1 MNDLLLK
8 LCRCIHKQTN
18 DCNISER
25 NKYLEVNFISQKRDI
40 CQHTE
45 LINVLLEF
53 PDRDDIEIEFN
64 NSLEESLIISNKN
77 NKTDENAFNDFF
89 SELSEEDELDIRI
102 NVKKRIIDGV
112 ISVYSY
118 EKFCEY
124 ISSLDIINVIEFIEE
139 DLQDCEQL
147 ILEVY
152 NKEVFWA
159 TKTIVAR
166 NRDNIYK
173 AELFDRKKRIEECRK
188 NNNVFWN
195 GSILPIPDDFHFII
209 GNINNPFGK
218 IFKKV
223 ETLLSVIYISDNAR
237 IVKEN
242 NVLNCELI
250 GQRMNSYE
258 IKIEDL
264 KHNPI
269 LFDVYSW
276 IYTEGNVVDKIIIV
290 RNLLSMHCKYL
301 SIAQIDEKTFG
312 SIKVNYSLYQKQ
324 NVDNFI
330 KLKND
335 MTKFISEAVNQSKEI
350 VEKITE
356 DIKKNIVAFLSFAF
370 TIFISNIISEKGLEN
385 IFTKDIT
392 YLSYCVIVCSI
403 CFMIICYKMSEFSV
417 NKVQQKY
424 DMIKENNNFLKGS
437 KEYEEIFDD
446 RKMDSIKM
454 EISEH
459 RKFLFILWGIILLMI
474 FGVIEIASDYSIS
487 KGILVKMIEIF
498 SKLIID

>member
-8 LCRCIHKQTN
+8 LCGCIHKHIN

-25 NKYLEVNFISQKRDI
+25 NKYLEANFISQRREI
-40 CQHTE
+40 GQYAE
-45 LINVLLEF
+45 LIKVLSEF
-53 PDRDDIEIEFN
+53 PERDEIEIEFN
-64 NSLEESLIISNKN
+64 NSLEESLVISN
-77 NKTDENAFNDFF
+77 NKSNEIEFHEFF
-89 SELSEEDELDIRI
+89 SEISEEDELDIRI
-102 NVKKRIIDGV
+102 NIKKRIIEGI

-124 ISSLDIINVIEFIEE
+124 ILSLDIINVIKCIEE
-139 DLQDCEQL
+139 DLQDHEQL

-152 NKEVFWA
+152 NKEIFWT

-166 NRDNIYK
+166 NRENIYK
-173 AELFDRKKRIEECRK
+173 TEAFDRNKRLEECRK
-188 NNNVFWN
+188 NNNVFWDGN
-195 GSILPIPDDFHFII
+195 ILPIPDDFHLII
-209 GNINNPFGK
+209 GNIENPFCEVFEK
-218 IFKKV
+218 I
-223 ETLLSVIYISDNAR
+223 ETLLSVIYISDSAR
-237 IVKEN
+237 IVQEKN
-242 NVLNCELI
+242 ILNCELI

-258 IKIEDL
+258 IPIANLEY
-264 KHNPI
+264 NSI

-276 IYTEGNVVDKIIIV
+276 IYTEGNVVDKIILV

-301 SIAQIDEKTFG
+301 SIAKIDEKTFG
-312 SIKVNYSLYQKQ
+312 SIKVNYALYQKQ

-350 VEKITE
+350 VEKIAE
-356 DIKKNIVAFLSFAF
+356 DLKKNIVAFLSFAL
-370 TIFISNIISEKGLEN
+370 TIFISNIISEKGLDN

-392 YLSYCVIVCSI
+392 YLSYCVIGCSI
-403 CFMIICYKMSEFSV
+403 CFMSICYKISEFSV

-446 RKMDSIKM
+446 SKIDNIKM
-454 EISEH
+454 EISAH
-459 RKFLFILWGIILLMI
+459 RRFLFKLWGIILIII
-474 FGVIEIASDYSIS
+474 FLVIEIASEYSIS
-487 KGILVKMIEIF
+487 KGILVKMMEIF
-498 SKLIID
+498 SDTNLGV

>member
-1 MNDLLLK
+1 
-8 LCRCIHKQTN
+8 
-18 DCNISER
+18 
-25 NKYLEVNFISQKRDI
+25 
-40 CQHTE
+40 
-45 LINVLLEF
+45 VLLEF
-53 PDRDDIEIEFN
+53 PDRDDIELEFN
-64 NSLEESLIISNKN
+64 NSLEESLVISNKN
-77 NKTDENAFNDFF
+77 IIDEKAFNDFF
-89 SELSEEDELDIRI
+89 SELSKEDELDIRI
-102 NVKKRIIDGV
+102 NIKKGIIDGV

-124 ISSLDIINVIEFIEE
+124 ILSLDIINVIKCIEE
-139 DLQDCEQL
+139 DLQDYEQL

-152 NKEVFWA
+152 NQEVFWA

-173 AELFDRKKRIEECRK
+173 AESFDRKKRLEECRK
-188 NNNVFWN
+188 NNNVFWD

-209 GNINNPFGK
+209 GNVNTPFRK
-218 IFKKV
+218 IFEKV
-223 ETLLSVIYISDNAR
+223 ETLLSVIYISDTAR
-237 IVKEN
+237 IVKEKS
-242 NVLNCELI
+242 VLNCELI

-258 IKIEDL
+258 ISIEAL
-264 KHNPI
+264 EYNPI

-301 SIAQIDEKTFG
+301 SIARIDERTFG

-356 DIKKNIVAFLSFAF
+356 DIKKNIVAFLSFAL

-392 YLSYCVIVCSI
+392 HLSYCVIGCSI
-403 CFMIICYKMSEFSV
+403 CFMSICYKISEFSV
-417 NKVQQKY
+417 KKVQQKY

-446 RKMDSIKM
+446 SKIDNIKM
-454 EISEH
+454 EISVH
-459 RKFLFILWGIILLMI
+459 RRFLFKLWGIILIII
-474 FGVIEIASDYSIS
+474 FLVIEIASEYSIS
-487 KGILVKMIEIF
+487 KGILVQMREVF
-498 SKLIID
+498 NNMNFLI